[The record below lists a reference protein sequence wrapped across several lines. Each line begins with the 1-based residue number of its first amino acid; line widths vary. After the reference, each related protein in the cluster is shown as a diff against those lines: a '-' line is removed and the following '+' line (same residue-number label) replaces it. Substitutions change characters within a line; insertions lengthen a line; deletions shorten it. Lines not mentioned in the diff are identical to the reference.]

1 MMSKTIGIAE
11 SKLYLG
17 DCMEE
22 LPSISDASVDM
33 ILCDLPYGTTAC
45 AWDSIIPLDALWKQY
60 KRIAK
65 ENAAIVL
72 TAQTPFD
79 KVLGMSNVEELRY
92 EWVWIKSV
100 ATGALNAKKM
110 PLKKHENI
118 LVFYRK
124 LPTYNPQLDFGTPY
138 ERHRKARSREISV
151 YGKTGENDAFH
162 SVNTGRR
169 LPTSELQFNSH
180 RDFLHPTQKPI
191 ALMEYLIKTY
201 TNAGEL
207 VLDNTM
213 GSGTTGVAALQC
225 GRRFIGIENDKKY
238 FAIAEERIRHATAE
252 QRLF

>member
-45 AWDSIIPLDALWKQY
+45 TWDSILPLDALWKQY

-72 TAQTPFD
+72 TAQTPFSQI
-79 KVLGMSNVEELRY
+79 LGTSNIEDLRY

-100 ATGALNAKKM
+100 ATGGLNANKM
-110 PLKKHENI
+110 PLKAHENA

-124 LPTYNPQLDFGTPY
+124 LPVFNPQYRAGRPY
-138 ERHRKARSREISV
+138 TIKRNARSADTV
-151 YGKTGENDAFH
+151 YGATGEKQAFV
-162 SVNTGRR
+162 STNSGRR
-169 LPTSELQFNSH
+169 NPTTELYFDSE
-180 RDFLHPTQKPI
+180 RGAHPTQKPV
-191 ALMEYLIKTY
+191 ALMEYFIKTY
-201 TNAGEL
+201 TNEGGV